1 MQYIELTPAVHIL
14 EDRGHNGQSCSIT
27 DIYAE
32 YVELMCEEA
41 THDMTALATRYWRA
55 YRSHNWL
62 WEILRVGNEK
72 NPLFRALKENESS
85 IPFLL
90 DTPNGPEVFSQEI
103 VSAWGNLS
111 GLAKPGETLLTFN
124 SFDPDTDVHDICDTA
139 VEKELL
145 LAFHSYVTR
154 VILDCLSIFYNERTK
169 RVSNMVNSPY
179 AQRPMTGEQGTGE
192 PCTMLAC
199 VVEDYPTTE
208 NEIAVRV
215 LFGLLNVT
223 GIFQT
228 PMTEEQKER
237 ADMRKVLRGKRTK

>member
-14 EDRGHNGQSCSIT
+14 EDRGHGDQSCVIT
-27 DIYAE
+27 DIHAE
-32 YVELMCEEA
+32 YVELMCEEV

-72 NPLFRALKENESS
+72 NPLARALKESKS
-85 IPFLL
+85 PIPFLL
-90 DTPNGPEVFSQEI
+90 DKPNGPEVFSQEI

-111 GLAKPGETLLTFN
+111 GLATPEETLLTFN

-145 LAFHSYVTR
+145 LAFHSHVTR
-154 VILDCLSIFYNERTK
+154 VILDCLSIFDNERTE
-169 RVSNMVNSPY
+169 RVSNLVNSPY
-179 AQRPMTGEQGTGE
+179 AQRPITGERDTGE
-192 PCTMLAC
+192 PCTMIAC
-199 VVEDYPTTE
+199 VVEDNPTAE
-208 NEIAVRV
+208 NDIAVRV
-215 LFGLLNVT
+215 LFDLLNVT
-223 GIFQT
+223 GIFRT

-237 ADMRKVLRGKRTK
+237 ADTRKMLQGKRAK

>member
-14 EDRGHNGQSCSIT
+14 EDRGPNGQSCSIT
-27 DIYAE
+27 DIHAE

-41 THDMTALATRYWRA
+41 TRDMTALATRYWRA

-72 NPLFRALKENESS
+72 NPLFQALKESNSP

-145 LAFHSYVTR
+145 LAFHSYVTH

-179 AQRPMTGEQGTGE
+179 AQRPITGEKDTGE

-215 LFGLLNVT
+215 LFDLLNVT